1 MKKKNLAISAVLLAS
16 VLAAATAASA
26 KETVR
31 VGGLKGPTTMGIAS
45 LGVPVSDRTEN
56 NSYETTMVTA
66 ADELMAMVLNEEV
79 DIALLPANV
88 AAILYNKTQGGVK
101 AVDINTLG
109 VLYAADELMAMVLN
123 EEVDIA
129 LLPANVAAIL
139 YNKTQG
145 GVKAVDINTLGVL
158 YVTEMGDTIHS
169 VEDLKGKTL
178 YLTGKGTSPDF
189 VIRYLLDQHGLTT
202 EDVKL
207 EYKSE
212 AAEVVSVL
220 AEDELYLT
228 GKGTSPDFVIR
239 YLLDQHGLTTE
250 DVKLEYKS
258 EAAEVVSVLA
268 EDEHAVGLLPQPFV
282 TVAQSKNEK
291 LRIALDLTE
300 EWDALQ
306 EEGGSSLVTGVTVVR
321 TEYLEDH
328 EEAVEGF
335 LEDHGYSAAYT
346 NENLEEVAGLIEQ
359 LEIVPS
365 AAIAQKA
372 VPLCNIVCIKG
383 REMQEKLGGYLE
395 ALHEMDPKS
404 VGGALPE
411 EDFYYMPE

>member
-109 VLYAADELMAMVLN
+109 VLY
-123 EEVDIA
+123 
-129 LLPANVAAIL
+129 
-139 YNKTQG
+139 
-145 GVKAVDINTLGVL
+145 
-158 YVTEMGDTIHS
+158 VTEMGDTIHS

-189 VIRYLLDQHGLTT
+189 VIQ
-202 EDVKL
+202 
-207 EYKSE
+207 
-212 AAEVVSVL
+212 
-220 AEDELYLT
+220 
-228 GKGTSPDFVIR
+228 

-346 NENLEEVAGLIEQ
+346 NENLEEAAGLIEQ

-395 ALHEMDPKS
+395 ILHEMDPKS